1 MSRLPDQYANDRVR
15 AILRALRQVSEDL
28 DQSMA
33 AVALRWVLD
42 QPTVTSVIVGATSSQ
57 QLESNLNC
65 LGWRLSE
72 DHLQQLNQASDQPAR
87 YPHTMEGNIH
97 LRRADA
103 VRMPSLNTEE
113 NS

>member
-1 MSRLPDQYANDRVR
+1 MAAGFLSGKYDPDHPPPAGSRFANMSRLPDQYANDRVR

-28 DQSMA
+28 GQSMA

-65 LGWRLSE
+65 LGWRLSK
-72 DHLQQLNQASDQPAR
+72 DHL
-87 YPHTMEGNIH
+87 H
-97 LRRADA
+97 LYIG
-103 VRMPSLNTEE
+103 
-113 NS
+113 